1 MHGGRCCNEA
11 PVKSAKDG
19 EILSLAGIGG
29 GTGLPATPSACAA
42 PAARA
47 SPGKPVIN
55 GIPEGAVPKSVSSKK
70 KKKERKSYS
79 SGVRLLFIA
88 SRRFLI

>member
-1 MHGGRCCNEA
+1 VHGGRCCNEA

-55 GIPEGAVPKSVSSKK
+55 GIPKGQFQNQSAPKKE
-70 KKKERKSYS
+70 KKKEKAIP
-79 SGVRLLFIA
+79 LA
-88 SRRFLI
+88 

>member
-11 PVKSAKDG
+11 PVKSAQDG
-19 EILSLAGIGG
+19 SILSLAGIGG

-55 GIPEGAVPKSVSSKK
+55 GIPEGAVPKSVGSKER
-70 KKKERKSYS
+70 KKERKSYS